1 MKAQASE
8 PVFGTFK
15 KSSISEDIVEN
26 LLSLIRERELRPGD
40 KLPPER
46 ELAAMMQVSRP
57 SLREALRA
65 LAIMN
70 VIEIRQGDG
79 TYVTSLEPNL
89 LMAHLDFVFAL
100 TDTAFLEL
108 FEARR
113 ILEPGLVAMAAARIT
128 DEEIAE
134 LEQCLARSQ
143 EVVDDYEAFAAAD
156 LEMHELIAKAARNSI
171 LERCMA
177 GVSALGRVSRR
188 RTVALPG
195 VTLQSLQD
203 HRAIVSA
210 LKARDPLA
218 ARQAMLDHLR
228 NVETELKHLTPNGD
242 GVHPDGTHPDGT
254 HKDGAHKDGTNSDG
268 ANSDGA
274 HDGTLD

>member
-1 MKAQASE
+1 MVSMKDQAAAS
-8 PVFGTFK
+8 VTGALFGTFK

-26 LLSLIRERELRPGD
+26 LLMLIRERELRPGD

-46 ELAAMMQVSRP
+46 ELAATMQVSRP

-89 LMAHLDFVFAL
+89 LMSHLDFVFAL
-100 TDTAFLEL
+100 NDAAFLEL

-113 ILEPGLVAMAAARIT
+113 ILEPGLVAMAATRIT
-128 DEEIAE
+128 DAEIAE
-134 LEQCLARSQ
+134 LEACVARSMAL
-143 EVVDDYEAFAAAD
+143 VDDPPAFAEAD
-156 LEMHELIAKAARNSI
+156 LEMHELIAKAAGNSI

-177 GVSALGRVSRR
+177 GVSQLGKVSRS

-195 VTLQSLQD
+195 VTRRSLRD
-203 HRAIVSA
+203 HLAIVAA
-210 LKARDPLA
+210 LKLRDPEA
-218 ARQAMLDHLR
+218 ARQAMLNHLR
-228 NVETELKHLTPNGD
+228 HVEHELEQIAPALPPQD
-242 GVHPDGTHPDGT
+242 GVDGSKP
-254 HKDGAHKDGTNSDG
+254 
-268 ANSDGA
+268 
-274 HDGTLD
+274 